1 MHEEALVGEAA
12 ARAVGLDE
20 GRGNVVQGAL
30 VGTTAPPP
38 RVAAQLSVRP
48 GYPRRAPTAA
58 PPAPPQLECGSR
70 LASTSSP
77 TTTTGSNTWRGA
89 PSSPPP
95 DPASRTPDPTCGGP
109 RRARRGGAGAE
120 LTAAGSG
127 LASAGSKLGRQA
139 PPARVSAW
147 RRRTRPRRPRIWAS
161 PARAG
166 ERMESPGRRRR
177 AEPNRYLPSGRCTRA
192 AAPSFSIASPRPQR

>member
-1 MHEEALVGEAA
+1 MGRRGGLSAPRLRRRDPPDGVPTERAA
-12 ARAVGLDE
+12 A
-20 GRGNVVQGAL
+20 
-30 VGTTAPPP
+30 
-38 RVAAQLSVRP
+38 AAHQ
-48 GYPRRAPTAA
+48 PRRGGGA
-58 PPAPPQLECGSR
+58 SR
-70 LASTSSP
+70 RAELDVEAQ
-77 TTTTGSNTWRGA
+77 A

-177 AEPNRYLPSGRCTRA
+177 AEPNRYLPSGRRTRA